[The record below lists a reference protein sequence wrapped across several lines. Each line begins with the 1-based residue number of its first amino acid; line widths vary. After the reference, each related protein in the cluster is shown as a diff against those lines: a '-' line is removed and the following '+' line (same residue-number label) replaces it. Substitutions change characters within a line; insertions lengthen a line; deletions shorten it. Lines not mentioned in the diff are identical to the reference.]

1 MDKSDVDKGTSDGTD
16 GVKVKDIGHCGKT
29 LHCRVLIKSYSNY
42 A

>member
-16 GVKVKDIGHCGKT
+16 GIKVKKHKKYIKSFYYK
-29 LHCRVLIKSYSNY
+29 VLIKSYSNC